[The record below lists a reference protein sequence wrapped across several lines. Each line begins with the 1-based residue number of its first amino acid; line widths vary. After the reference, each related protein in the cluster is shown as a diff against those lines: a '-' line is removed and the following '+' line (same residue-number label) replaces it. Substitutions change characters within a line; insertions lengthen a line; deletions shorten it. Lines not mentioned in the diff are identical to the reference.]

1 MPIDKNKLHRYRIL
15 NELLSDRSR
24 YYTIKDLEKLC
35 SQRLVEDGFD
45 GVSVRTIRYDLH
57 DIETEYG
64 IDISHIKIN
73 GKTCFRYSDEGF
85 SIPGFEKEKKDVVD
99 LRRKLAKLE
108 DLVRGLDGFEGIP
121 MFDWVYEM
129 QLRIKEAIGSG
140 DKSTIV
146 SFETGNIDVSKLK
159 FLNII
164 YNAIIEYKVL
174 EVRGYSFRL
183 NEDYRK
189 IVSPYLLKQYNCRW
203 YLIGKV
209 HGSDVELECL
219 PLDRITHVSEI
230 NKRYISYENGNV
242 NDYYDDVIGVTVF
255 ADAEVETIKLR
266 VDNKT
271 LPYILSRPL
280 HGSQYQDKN
289 NPNIIVLDLIV
300 NYELKSKLRS
310 YGAAIEVIEPQSLR
324 DEMKKEYLQALAI
337 YNNEASIP

>member
-1 MPIDKNKLHRYRIL
+1 M
-15 NELLSDRSR
+15 
-24 YYTIKDLEKLC
+24 
-35 SQRLVEDGFD
+35 
-45 GVSVRTIRYDLH
+45 
-57 DIETEYG
+57 
-64 IDISHIKIN
+64 
-73 GKTCFRYSDEGF
+73 
-85 SIPGFEKEKKDVVD
+85 VD

-108 DLVRGLDGFEGIP
+108 DLVRCLDGFEGIP

-164 YNAIIEYKVL
+164 YKAIIEYKVL
-174 EVRGYSFRL
+174 EIRGYSFRL
-183 NEDYRK
+183 NEDYKK

-242 NDYYDDVIGVTVF
+242 NDYYEDVIGVTVF
-255 ADAEVETIKLR
+255 ADVEVETVKLR

-280 HGSQYQDKN
+280 HGSQHQDKN

-324 DEMKKEYLQALAI
+324 DEMKMEYLQALAI
-337 YNNEASIP
+337 YNK

>member
-129 QLRIKEAIGSG
+129 QLRIKEAIGSA

-280 HGSQYQDKN
+280 HGSQHQDKN
-289 NPNIIVLDLIV
+289 NPNIIILDLIV

>member
-1 MPIDKNKLHRYRIL
+1 MPIDKNKLRRYRIL

-183 NEDYRK
+183 SEDYKK

-324 DEMKKEYLQALAI
+324 DEMKMEYLQALAI
-337 YNNEASIP
+337 YNNEAPLP

>member
-99 LRRKLAKLE
+99 LCRKLAKLE

-129 QLRIKEAIGSG
+129 QLRIKEAIGSA

-183 NEDYRK
+183 NEDYK
-189 IVSPYLLKQYNCRW
+189 KFVSPYLLKQYNCRW

-255 ADAEVETIKLR
+255 DAEVETIKLR

-289 NPNIIVLDLIV
+289 NPNIIVLNLIV

-324 DEMKKEYLQALAI
+324 DEMKKEYLQALVV
-337 YNNEASIP
+337 YNNEASLP

>member
-1 MPIDKNKLHRYRIL
+1 MHN
-15 NELLSDRSR
+15 
-24 YYTIKDLEKLC
+24 
-35 SQRLVEDGFD
+35 
-45 GVSVRTIRYDLH
+45 
-57 DIETEYG
+57 IESEYG

-108 DLVRGLDGFEGIP
+108 DLVRCLDGFEGIP

-164 YNAIIEYKVL
+164 YKAIIEYKVL
-174 EVRGYSFRL
+174 EIRGYSFRL
-183 NEDYRK
+183 NEDCK
-189 IVSPYLLKQYNCRW
+189 KFVSPYLLKQYNCRW

-219 PLDRITHVSEI
+219 PLDRMTHVSEI

-280 HGSQYQDKN
+280 HGSQHQDKN
-289 NPNIIVLDLIV
+289 NPNIIILDLIV

-324 DEMKKEYLQALAI
+324 DEMKMEYLQALAI
-337 YNNEASIP
+337 YNK